1 MKPRSYVRMVLG
13 LPRAWPTSFGI
24 LSTTWIPTAGGE
36 GDTPLPGLPS
46 CQTANHFHLKE
57 SNMRRGSRRDD
68 WNRFNQEQNTTL
80 LACFNEQAAEA
91 AVRKVALAAAA
102 ASARHRLTTLRRFGN
117 TGIRTA
123 GGGGGAVTL
132 SRLPAASL
140 VLLVANPQSDGSGAP
155 PLGDHHHLYEHTL
168 RADCIG
174 S

>member
-1 MKPRSYVRMVLG
+1 M
-13 LPRAWPTSFGI
+13 
-24 LSTTWIPTAGGE
+24 LSTTWIPTAGGG
-36 GDTPLPGLPS
+36 GDTPVPGLPS
-46 CQTANHFHLKE
+46 CQTANHLHRKE
-57 SNMRRGSRRDD
+57 SNMRRGLRRDD
-68 WNRFNQEQNTTL
+68 WNRFDQDQNTTL

-102 ASARHRLTTLRRFGN
+102 STRHRLTILRRFGN

-140 VLLVANPQSDGSGAP
+140 VLLVANPHLQSDGNGAP
-155 PLGDHHHLYEHTL
+155 QLGDHHHLYEHTL
-168 RADCIG
+168 RAHCIG